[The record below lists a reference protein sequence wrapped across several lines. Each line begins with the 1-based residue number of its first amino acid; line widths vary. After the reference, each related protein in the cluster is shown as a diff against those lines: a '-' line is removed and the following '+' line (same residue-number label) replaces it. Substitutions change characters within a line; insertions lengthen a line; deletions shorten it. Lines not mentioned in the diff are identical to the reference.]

1 MVLSIGQKGLLKIK
15 LFFHIF
21 GCLQSANPSLDVEDR
36 LTEIFKSIKLCKKCS
51 LHYPHLMIHP
61 LEWVQ
66 FTQGKIHARMSMVMW
81 ESKPW

>member
-36 LTEIFKSIKLCKKCS
+36 LMEIVKSIKCVKNV
-51 LHYPHLMIHP
+51 HYITHTLMIRP
-61 LEWVQ
+61 FE
-66 FTQGKIHARMSMVMW
+66 
-81 ESKPW
+81 